1 LSERVREAKGNHKCD
16 NVLETWVSASGL
28 TQRRARGK
36 KVKHAACVNMF
47 REGLRR
53 AKGRRAKR
61 GKGKRQKRGKV
72 KRQVKQR

>member
-1 LSERVREAKGNHKCD
+1 
-16 NVLETWVSASGL
+16 
-28 TQRRARGK
+28 
-36 KVKHAACVNMF
+36 MF

-72 KRQVKQR
+72 KRQVKIEVSVRELEWVS

>member
-1 LSERVREAKGNHKCD
+1 
-16 NVLETWVSASGL
+16 
-28 TQRRARGK
+28 
-36 KVKHAACVNMF
+36 MF

-72 KRQVKQR
+72 KRQVKTEVSVRELEWVS

>member
-1 LSERVREAKGNHKCD
+1 
-16 NVLETWVSASGL
+16 
-28 TQRRARGK
+28 
-36 KVKHAACVNMF
+36 MF

-72 KRQVKQR
+72 KRQVKTEVSVRELEWV